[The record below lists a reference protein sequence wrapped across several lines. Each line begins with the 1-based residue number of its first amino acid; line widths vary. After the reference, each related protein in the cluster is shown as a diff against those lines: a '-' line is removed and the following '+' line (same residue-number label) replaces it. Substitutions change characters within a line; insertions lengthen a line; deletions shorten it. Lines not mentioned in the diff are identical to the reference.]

1 MEKLSYVSDSYED
14 HLNAQSLLSEIVE
27 YKQVYQVLCS
37 QRSLESLKANL
48 DSECYSSKVN
58 TLVLLINMVAKY
70 KSNESFQKKINIES
84 LAMDGSPEDL
94 TAGMDDDED
103 VLIFNGDT
111 SESETF
117 NFVKDLTLH

>member
-1 MEKLSYVSDSYED
+1 M
-14 HLNAQSLLSEIVE
+14 NAQSLLSEIVE